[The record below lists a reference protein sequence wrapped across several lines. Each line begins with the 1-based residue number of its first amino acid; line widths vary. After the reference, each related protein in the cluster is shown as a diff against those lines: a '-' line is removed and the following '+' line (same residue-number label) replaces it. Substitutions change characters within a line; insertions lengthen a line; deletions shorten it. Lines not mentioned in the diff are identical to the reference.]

1 MKTKKQL
8 INNII
13 GQLEGISKMLEA
25 KKDCLA
31 VLVQMQAVKSAFN
44 NLINKY
50 LEEEMLTH
58 LKGCSKEKNRCR
70 DILRVIFKGKYH
82 D

>member
-1 MKTKKQL
+1 MKTTEQL

-13 GQLEGISKMLEA
+13 GQLNGISKMRQE

-31 VLVQMQAVKSAFN
+31 VLTQMKAAKAAMN

-50 LEEEMLTH
+50 LEEAAFACLE
-58 LKGCSKEKNRCR
+58 SKQKN
-70 DILRVIFKGKYH
+70 ISKNNIKKIITELSKNN
-82 D
+82 